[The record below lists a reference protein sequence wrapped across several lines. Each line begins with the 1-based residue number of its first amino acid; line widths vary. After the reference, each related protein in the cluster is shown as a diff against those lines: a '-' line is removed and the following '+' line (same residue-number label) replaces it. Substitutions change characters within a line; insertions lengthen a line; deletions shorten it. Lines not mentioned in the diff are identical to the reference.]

1 MTARVLWLVKMRE
14 QYKEAFFV
22 HCYAH
27 RLNLVLSQFVSFL
40 EHVETFFASLSG
52 FGTSFS
58 KSTKTAEALDAE
70 IRKIFPPVAPTR
82 WNYNSRLLETVQ
94 NLKTDIGNLF
104 VTIIEN
110 GRDWDT
116 ETVSDLGLLR
126 EFDFNFFLAV
136 FSATFPH
143 SDRLFQILQPKSS
156 DSVCCTEKLEN
167 FKLLLQ
173 RFRENFDPL

>member
-1 MTARVLWLVKMRE
+1 
-14 QYKEAFFV
+14 
-22 HCYAH
+22 
-27 RLNLVLSQFVSFL
+27 
-40 EHVETFFASLSG
+40 
-52 FGTSFS
+52 
-58 KSTKTAEALDAE
+58 
-70 IRKIFPPVAPTR
+70 
-82 WNYNSRLLETVQ
+82 VQ
-94 NLKTDIGNLF
+94 NHKTDTENLF

-116 ETVSDLGLLR
+116 ETVCSARGDLGLLR

-173 RFRENFDPL
+173 RFRKNFDPL